1 METLYAAAFEEA
13 LNAGFR
19 PEQAEHLAQAY
30 GKVIF
35 GTDDPVL
42 LRRRLAGEHN
52 AIRARLRRSFPGIS
66 ADTVRRAFREALL
79 LVDAAGREVEGGSS
93 GKRIAEALAKNHPG
107 FPATT
112 YVKAIAHARFVN
124 R

>member
-1 METLYAAAFEEA
+1 METLYQAAFDEA

-19 PEQAEHLAQAY
+19 PEQAEHLAKTY
-30 GKVIF
+30 GKVVF
-35 GTDDPVL
+35 GTDDAVVL
-42 LRRRLAGEHN
+42 RKRLAAEHN
-52 AIRARLRRSFPGIS
+52 AIRARLRRSFPDVS

-79 LVDAAGREVEGGSS
+79 LVDAAGRAVEKESS
-93 GKRIAEALAKNHPG
+93 GKRIAEALAKDHPG